1 MSKKDFK
8 IQDSI
13 TGIRKSKL
21 KRYQELIIGTDKISD
36 LIKYEFIVF
45 FFSRLPGALGI
56 LLRGKFFPILFAK
69 TGRGVVFGNNIVIR
83 HPGKII
89 LGDNVI
95 IDDNVL
101 LDAKG
106 SENSGITV
114 KDDVFIGRNT
124 ILSCK
129 GGVIILEERAN
140 VGFNCEIFSSNRVV
154 IGKDNLIAAYTYV
167 VGGGNYKLDRMDIP
181 INQQPDFEGKGGV
194 ITEDDVW
201 LAAHVVLLDGTKV
214 GKGSVIAAGAIV
226 SGEIPPYSIAGGIPA
241 KVIKNRLDPNH
252 KKNNQQC

>member
-13 TGIRKSKL
+13 TGVRKSKL
-21 KRYQELIIGTDKISD
+21 KRYQELVIGSYKFSD
-36 LIKYEFIVF
+36 LIKYELIILL
-45 FFSRLPGALGI
+45 FSRLPGALGVF
-56 LLRGKFFPILFAK
+56 LRSKFYPMLFARV
-69 TGRGVVFGNNIVIR
+69 GCGIVFGVNVTIR
-83 HPGKII
+83 HPKKIY
-89 LGDNVI
+89 LGNNVI

-106 SENSGITV
+106 SENKGITL

-129 GGVIILEERAN
+129 GGEIILEERAN

-167 VGGGNYKLDRMDIP
+167 VGGGNYKLERRDIP
-181 INQQPDFEGKGGV
+181 INQQPDFEGKGGI
-194 ITEDDVW
+194 ITGEDVW
-201 LAAHVVLLDGTKV
+201 LGAHVILLDGTKI
-214 GKGSVIAAGAIV
+214 GKGSVIAAGAVV
-226 SGEIPPYSIAGGIPA
+226 SGEIPPFSIAGGVPA
-241 KVIKNRLDPNH
+241 KILKSRSNAN
-252 KKNNQQC
+252 

>member
-8 IQDSI
+8 IQESI
-13 TGIRKSKL
+13 TGVKKSKL
-21 KRYQELIIGTDKISD
+21 KRYQELVIGTDKLSD
-36 LIKYEFIVF
+36 LIKYEIIMLL
-45 FFSRLPGALGI
+45 FSRLPGAVGI
-56 LLRGKFFPILFAK
+56 FLRGKFFPKMLGN

-83 HPGKII
+83 HPKKIF

-106 SENSGITV
+106 SENSGITL
-114 KDDVFIGRNT
+114 KNDVFIGRNS

-129 GGVIILEERAN
+129 GGEIILEERAN

-167 VGGGNYKLDRMDIP
+167 VGGGNYKLERTDIP
-181 INQQPDFEGKGGV
+181 INQQPDFDGKGGV
-194 ITEDDVW
+194 ITEEDVW

-214 GKGSVIAAGAIV
+214 GKGSVIAAGAVV
-226 SGEIPPYSIAGGIPA
+226 SGEIPPYSIAGGVPA
-241 KVIKNRLDPNH
+241 KVIKSRNINS
-252 KKNNQQC
+252 

>member
-21 KRYQELIIGTDKISD
+21 KRYQELIVGTDKIVD
-36 LIKYEFIVF
+36 LIKYEIIIF
-45 FFSRLPGALGI
+45 FFSRLPGALGV
-56 LLRGKFFPILFAK
+56 LLRGKFYPMLFGK
-69 TGRGVVFGNNIVIR
+69 TGIGVVFGANIVIR
-83 HPGKII
+83 HPKKIDI
-89 LGDNVI
+89 GNNVI

-106 SENSGITV
+106 SESSGITL
-114 KDDVFIGRNT
+114 KDDVFIGRNS

-129 GGVIILEERAN
+129 GGEIILEERAN

-154 IGKDNLIAAYTYV
+154 VGKDNLIAAYTYI
-167 VGGGNYKLDRMDIP
+167 VGGGNYKLERTDIP
-181 INQQPDFEGKGGV
+181 INQQPDFDGKGGV
-194 ITEDDVW
+194 LTEDDVW

-241 KVIKNRLDPNH
+241 KVLKTRIK
-252 KKNNQQC
+252 

>member
-8 IQDSI
+8 IQESI
-13 TGIRKSKL
+13 TGVKKSKL
-21 KRYQELIIGTDKISD
+21 KRYQELVIGTEKLPD
-36 LIKYEFIVF
+36 LIKYELIILL
-45 FFSRLPGALGI
+45 FSRLPGAIGI
-56 LLRGKFFPILFAK
+56 ILRGKFFPKMLGK

-83 HPGKII
+83 HPKKIF

-106 SENSGITV
+106 SENSGITL
-114 KDDVFIGRNT
+114 KNDVFVGRNS

-129 GGVIILEERAN
+129 GGEIILEERAN

-167 VGGGNYKLDRMDIP
+167 VGGGNYKLERTDIP
-181 INQQPDFEGKGGV
+181 INQQPDFDGKGGV
-194 ITEDDVW
+194 ITEEDVW

-226 SGEIPPYSIAGGIPA
+226 SGEIPQYSIAGGVPA
-241 KVIKNRLDPNH
+241 KVLRNRIKE
-252 KKNNQQC
+252 

>member
-1 MSKKDFK
+1 MNKKDFK

-21 KRYQELIIGTDKISD
+21 KRYQELIIGTDKIGD
-36 LIKYEFIVF
+36 LIKYEIIVL
-45 FFSRLPGALGI
+45 FFSRLPGALGV
-56 LLRGKFFPILFAK
+56 LLRGKFYPMLFGK
-69 TGRGVVFGNNIVIR
+69 TGKGIVFGANIVIR
-83 HPGKII
+83 HPQKIV
-89 LGDNVI
+89 LGNNVI

-106 SENSGITV
+106 SESSGITL

-129 GGVIILEERAN
+129 GGEIILEERAN
-140 VGFNCEIFSSNRVV
+140 VGFNCEIFSSNKVV
-154 IGKDNLIAAYTYV
+154 IGKDNLIAAYTYI
-167 VGGGNYKLDRMDIP
+167 VGGGNYKLERTDIP
-181 INQQPDFEGKGGV
+181 INQQPDFDGKGGV
-194 ITEDDVW
+194 LTEDDVW

-214 GKGSVIAAGAIV
+214 GKGSVVAAGAIV

-241 KVIKNRLDPNH
+241 KVLKSRIK
-252 KKNNQQC
+252 